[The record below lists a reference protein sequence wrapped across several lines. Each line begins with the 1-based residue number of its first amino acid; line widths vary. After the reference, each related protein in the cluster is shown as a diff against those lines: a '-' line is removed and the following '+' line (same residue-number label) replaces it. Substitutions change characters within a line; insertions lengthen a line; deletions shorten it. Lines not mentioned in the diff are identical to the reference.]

1 MSLIDTAIERRQSF
15 HPPRWDLDAVT
26 RLRHAVELAIFDL
39 LESRLEKVPT
49 GKHFMLLQRIYP
61 EPHEPR
67 IISLNYDVIIDAAIM
82 FFGQLR
88 QEPSDAESVGD
99 GSVPDSRAGLKF
111 PDYGCDIST
120 DLYRN
125 HPKRF
130 GTLLKLHGSLNWLYC
145 DSCHRLEI
153 GASESRLFVRALTSL
168 VGAGKGLESF
178 YLGAGSVCATCGTK
192 LRALLTAPSHLKN
205 YQNPHL
211 ASVWYPRRAALAF
224 GKPSCVCRLQ
234 SAGGRCGSHIPTEKR
249 VGAPARGRYHRR
261 GIR

>member
-1 MSLIDTAIERRQSF
+1 MLKCRR
-15 HPPRWDLDAVT
+15 R
-26 RLRHAVELAIFDL
+26 
-39 LESRLEKVPT
+39 
-49 GKHFMLLQRIYP
+49 
-61 EPHEPR
+61 
-67 IISLNYDVIIDAAIM
+67 
-82 FFGQLR
+82 
-88 QEPSDAESVGD
+88 
-99 GSVPDSRAGLKF
+99 SVPDSRAGLKF

-211 ASVWYPRRAALAF
+211 ASVWYRAERLLRSASRAVFVGYSLPEDDVEVIYLLKRGLAHLPAGDITVVEFDKDNPNIAINDHPAGRRYRTLF
-224 GKPSCVCRLQ
+224 GDGLVWS
-234 SAGGRCGSHIPTEKR
+234 
-249 VGAPARGRYHRR
+249 ARGLDPWLQDATP
-261 GIR
+261 